1 MNPAVKRFAVLSKNS
16 SDDMNTERIIANIS
30 KHIKL
35 DEEETGF
42 FLSLLKTRKL
52 KKKELLLRAGDI
64 CRYESFVTQG
74 CLRNYYI
81 DENGVEHIVMF
92 AIEGWWISDLY
103 SLLTQ
108 QPARFSIEAL
118 EETEVLQISKDDLEQ
133 LYIKVPKF
141 DRLYRILFQN
151 AFIAQENR
159 ITQNLALTAEQRY
172 LQFLQKYPALE
183 QRVPQKQIAA
193 FLGMTPEFL
202 SMIRRKLS
210 GK

>member
-1 MNPAVKRFAVLSKNS
+1 MNPAVKRFAVLLKNS

>member
-1 MNPAVKRFAVLSKNS
+1 MNPAVKRFAVLLKNS

-74 CLRNYYI
+74 CLRSYYI

-103 SLLTQ
+103 SLLTE